1 MILRLL
7 YFATF
12 SSYESICSTFPII
25 SSSYFLFLS
34 ISSPKNLILLQNK
47 FDILHRKV
55 AISLSRLAH
64 SNLSL
69 LVCPEKNWNAKAID
83 SLIMKTHP
91 SHLYHHYPEQHP
103 DRPNFPA
110 ILDLKYRAT
119 HYYRALP

>member
-25 SSSYFLFLS
+25 SSSYFQFLS

-47 FDILHRKV
+47 SDILHRKV
-55 AISLSRLAH
+55 ATSLSRLAH

-69 LVCPEKNWNAKAID
+69 LVCPEMNWSAIAID
-83 SLIMKTHP
+83 SLIIKTHP
-91 SHLYHHYPEQHP
+91 SHLYHHLPEQHP
-103 DRPNFPA
+103 DRPHFPK

-119 HYYRALP
+119 QCYRALP